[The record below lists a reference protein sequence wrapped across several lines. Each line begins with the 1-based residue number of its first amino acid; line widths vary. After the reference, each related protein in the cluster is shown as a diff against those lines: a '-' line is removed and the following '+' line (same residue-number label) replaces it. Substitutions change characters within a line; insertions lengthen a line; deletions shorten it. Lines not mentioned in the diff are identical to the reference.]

1 MPSTFIF
8 SASVLH
14 LMVYT
19 EAVVIVLLLLLVLR
33 LGVVE
38 MRYLG
43 QRDLARRERDEAKET
58 LHTLQ
63 RMSEIRVET
72 VTRLRGFS
80 Q

>member
-1 MPSTFIF
+1 MSAFLIF
-8 SASVLH
+8 AAPLLH
-14 LMVYT
+14 VAVYT

-33 LGVVE
+33 ISVVE
-38 MRYLG
+38 MRYLR
-43 QRDLARRERDEAKET
+43 QRDRARRERDEAKET